1 LRRRRKP
8 SAFLQGDLVAIRLAD
23 EQIESRI
30 GRLEI
35 AGWFAGANTMWREWL
50 ASVPERRHEREI

>member
-1 LRRRRKP
+1 M
-8 SAFLQGDLVAIRLAD
+8 AIRLAD